1 MKYKKLIFIF
11 IFAFLLIILFNSKS
25 FAGSLNLE
33 SLNYNVYLNTD
44 GSANVKETWV
54 IDIRDTNTLFKNF
67 IIDST
72 KYTSITDI
80 SVVETTPGNRK
91 NFIRQ
96 DFWQYHVNKGN
107 YYALINPDGKFEIA
121 WGVDEDRAT
130 RIFEISYTI
139 IDAIKNYNDCS
150 EFYWKFLDESSEI
163 PADKVTGTITLPYS
177 NIDIDD
183 IRVWAHGPLNGTI
196 FKHSNNEIVFEVE
209 DLEENTMLETRVV
222 TPTDVFFSNE
232 NTSNQNKLNSILE
245 EEQNWANEANNKR
258 IRDTILGYF
267 LILINFAGI
276 IFIIVKIFQY
286 RKILKSFTTLVPT
299 NPQKYFRDIPN
310 KDSTPAQAAFLYY
323 FNSSGLNNNIPKVMS
338 ATLLDLCI
346 KKYISFDISPENKK
360 DITIIL
366 NNCENVQLP
375 IDEKIIYDLLID
387 AAKSK
392 QASSIKL
399 KDFKKYYQ
407 SHSSIFTDKCEKIN
421 TETENIE
428 IALGNYNKDLADMQK
443 KWSNKSAL
451 FVAFAIL
458 GIIPLFACFIPLII
472 LAIYAGKISK
482 KYRTLTQKGVDER
495 ELWVGLK
502 NYMED
507 FSLLKEKE
515 VPDLILWEK
524 YLVYATTFGIAEKV
538 LKQLKTIYPQI
549 TDYNYMA
556 SHGYT
561 YLCWMYYNDTNSSL
575 ISSINTS
582 VSQVC
587 YSSGSGAGGGFSG
600 GGGFGGGGGR
610 NGWKIKP

>member
-11 IFAFLLIILFNSKS
+11 AFAFLLIILFNSKS

-67 IIDST
+67 VIDLT

-80 SVVETTPGNRK
+80 SVVETTSGNRK

-121 WGVDEDRAT
+121 WGVDEDNAT

-163 PADKVTGTITLPYS
+163 PADKVTGKITLPYS

-183 IRVWAHGPLNGTI
+183 IKVWAHGPLNGTI
-196 FKHSNNEIVFEVE
+196 FKNSNNEITFEVE
-209 DLEENTMLETRVV
+209 DFEENTMLETRVV
-222 TPTDVFFSNE
+222 TPPDVFFSNK

-245 EEQNWANEANNKR
+245 EEQKWAIEANNKR
-258 IRDTILGYF
+258 IIDTILGF
-267 LILINFAGI
+267 FIILINFAGI
-276 IFIIVKIFQY
+276 IFIIVKIFKY
-286 RKILKSFTTLVPT
+286 RKILKSCTTLVPS
-299 NPQKYFRDIPN
+299 NPQKYFRDIPD

-323 FNSSGLNNNIPKVMS
+323 FNSSGLNNNISKVIS
-338 ATLLDLCI
+338 ATLLDLCM

-366 NNCENVQLP
+366 NNIENIQLP
-375 IDEKIIYDLLID
+375 TDEKIIYDLLID
-387 AAKSK
+387 AAKDK
-392 QASSIKL
+392 QASSINL
-399 KDFKKYYQ
+399 KDLRKYYA
-407 SHSSIFTDKCEKIN
+407 SHSSIFTDRCEKIN
-421 TETENIE
+421 TEIENTAM
-428 IALGNYNKDLADMQK
+428 ALGYYNKDLYDTYK
-443 KWSNKSAL
+443 KWSSKSAWIIL
-451 FVAFAIL
+451 FAIL
-458 GIIPLFACFIPLII
+458 AIIPLFACFIPLII
-472 LAIYAGKISK
+472 LAIYAGIISK
-482 KYRTLTQKGVDER
+482 KYKTLTQKGVDER

-524 YLVYATTFGIAEKV
+524 YLIYATTFGIAEKV

-561 YLCWMYYNDTNSSL
+561 YLCWMYYNDSNSSL
-575 ISSINTS
+575 ISNINTS

-587 YSSGSGAGGGFSG
+587 YSSGAGDGGGFSG
-600 GGGFGGGGGR
+600 GGGSGGGGGR
-610 NGWKIKP
+610 NGRKIKP